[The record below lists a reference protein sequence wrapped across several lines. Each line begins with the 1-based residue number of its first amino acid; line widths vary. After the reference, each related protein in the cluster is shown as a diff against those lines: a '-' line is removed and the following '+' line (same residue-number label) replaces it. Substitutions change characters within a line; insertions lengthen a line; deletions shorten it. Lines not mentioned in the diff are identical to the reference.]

1 MFIPLWRIGL
11 LRQRH
16 CFSTHYV
23 NEEGEAPM
31 SKILPLLIK
40 ERLLFFLNM
49 NTHRSSFCIIQAGI
63 CHCGTYP
70 PPLAHTNSTDKGGD
84 KFPRNVLARSVFFYT
99 FNKRIIFLHKELQY
113 SGHWAVPPSL
123 FNLRSMFFNALGL
136 HYSV

>member
-1 MFIPLWRIGL
+1 MITGRYQVALRVSGGVHPPLENWAA
-11 LRQRH
+11 
-16 CFSTHYV
+16 TTK
-23 NEEGEAPM
+23 A
-31 SKILPLLIK
+31 
-40 ERLLFFLNM
+40 LFQQTL
-49 NTHRSSFCIIQAGI
+49 SFCIIQAGI